1 MLFQDAGNSEK
12 KMIYGK
18 RGRASNF
25 LPPHVGMREI
35 RRLRSNELLFCKMWG
50 NS

>member
-18 RGRASNF
+18 R
-25 LPPHVGMREI
+25 REVEQAI
-35 RRLRSNELLFCKMWG
+35 SSHPMLG
-50 NS
+50 